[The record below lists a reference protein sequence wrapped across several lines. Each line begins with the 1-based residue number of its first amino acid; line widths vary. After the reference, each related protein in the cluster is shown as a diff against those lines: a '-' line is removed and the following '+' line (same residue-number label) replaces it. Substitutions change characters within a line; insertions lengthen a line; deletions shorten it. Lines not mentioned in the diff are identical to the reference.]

1 MIPYPNVTP
10 TDSGN
15 PIPPNCS
22 MKSRVVRSQDTTIK
36 IGVELVFLL
45 HCARMLGLDNLYS
58 QHVFALSEQVGNLCL
73 TAYECAF
80 YAIDA
85 LSIQIDVSFPVNAIK
100 IKKYSLPYHLFR
112 QDESSAIPKV
122 GIEERFGC
130 HKQLVVSIGM
140 RYSPYIDIA

>member
-10 TDSGN
+10 TDCGN
-15 PIPPNCS
+15 PIPPNCG
-22 MKSRVVRSQDTTIK
+22 MKSRIVRSQDTTIK

-45 HCARMLGLDNLYS
+45 HCARMLSLDNLDG
-58 QHVFALSEQVGNLCL
+58 QHIFALSQQVSNLCF

-85 LSIQIDVSFPVNAIK
+85 LSIQIDVSFPVNTIK
-100 IKKYSLPYHLFR
+100 IKKYSLTYHLFW

-122 GIEERFGC
+122 GIEERFRC
-130 HKQLVVSIGM
+130 HKQLVVLIGM
-140 RYSPYIDIA
+140 RYSSYIDIA